1 MIDGFFFDG
10 PLTLIVALILGTSVG
25 FVCGLVPGL
34 GGRIGLVLSMPLAMM
49 WEPVLAAIY
58 LFALHSVIHTSSSI
72 PAIAFG
78 MPSSAADAATVLDG
92 YPLAKMGHAGEA
104 LGASLSASALG
115 GILGALAFFLAI
127 PVARPIVTS
136 MGPPELLLLSLF
148 GITLVSTVSEKYLLR
163 GLAVACLGT
172 LFSMV
177 GYDIRTGE
185 PRLAFGMSQLADGL
199 SLPALVTGMFVIPE
213 MLAAMKLTDE
223 KALDAARATSASD
236 VVKGM
241 LVTFHYKMLLLRS
254 SLYGIAVGVM
264 PGVGASVSVWLA
276 YAHAARSVKSETPF
290 GQGAIAGVIAPEVAN
305 NSKEGGAMIP
315 TLFFGIPGSSSMAIM
330 MAALGIAGVSVGPNM
345 LGKDISLT
353 YLLGGTVVLANLI
366 AIPLFIATVPWVVRL
381 SAVRRELV
389 APFSIAIAITATL
402 INSPESTIHL
412 QLLVTTVI
420 GLVLKRADWPRAP
433 FILGFVLGGLVE
445 TSSYQTAV
453 IWGWSALARPITIV
467 LLILLVAWIAYLAV
481 TRRPAKS
488 PAAQSGSA
496 VEVFLA
502 AIFLT
507 GILAVCSESWSARW
521 SVGAVAVLGIA
532 TAIPAIIR
540 TGIGNIFDRQNEKLH
555 HVGATLTFLLATPF
569 FGVVPSAGIYLV
581 TVLRRSGTGMS
592 AALLLVA
599 TFLLIQYG
607 LLAMVFDVSVERE
620 IVGHL
625 LWTFFWR

>member
-1 MIDGFFFDG
+1 MLEYFFADE
-10 PLTLIVALILGTSVG
+10 PLQLVVALVLGTLVG

-34 GGRIGLVLSMPLAMM
+34 GGRIGLVLSMPLAVL
-49 WEPVLAAIY
+49 WEPVPAAIY

-92 YPLAKMGHAGEA
+92 YPLAKTGRAGEA

-115 GILGALAFFLAI
+115 GVLGALAFFLAI

-185 PRLAFGMSQLADGL
+185 PRLAFGMPQLADGL

-213 MLAAMKLTDE
+213 MLAAMSLTDDL
-223 KALDAARATSASD
+223 ALDVARATSASD
-236 VVKGM
+236 VMKGM
-241 LVTFHYKMLLLRS
+241 LVTFRYKMLLLRS

-290 GQGAIAGVIAPEVAN
+290 GQGAIAGVIAPEAAN

-345 LGKDISLT
+345 LGKDINLT

-366 AIPLFIATVPWVVRL
+366 AIPLFIASVPWVVRL
-381 SAVRRELV
+381 SALKRELV
-389 APFSIAIAITATL
+389 APFSIAIAVTATL

-420 GLVLKRADWPRAP
+420 GLVLKRAGWPRAP

-453 IWGWSALARPITIV
+453 IWGWSALWRPITIV
-467 LLILLVAWIAYLAV
+467 LLVLLITWMAYLAV

-488 PAAQSGSA
+488 QASQSGTA
-496 VEVFLA
+496 VELFLGAIFLA
-502 AIFLT
+502 AI
-507 GILAVCSESWSARW
+507 LAVSFESWSARW
-521 SVGAVAVLGIA
+521 PVGAVAVLGIA
-532 TAIPAIIR
+532 TTVPAIIR
-540 TGIGNIFDRQNEKLH
+540 SGIGNIFDRQGEKLR
-555 HVGATLTFLLATPF
+555 HVGATLAFLLATPV
-569 FGVVPSAGIYLV
+569 FGVVPSAGVYLV
-581 TVLRRSGTGMS
+581 AVLRRSGTGMS
-592 AALLLVA
+592 TALLLVA
-599 TFLLIQYG
+599 AFLLIQYG

-620 IVGHL
+620 IVGRL